1 MSKRIAPIKTRST
14 HMPTQHENKSLTDVD
29 ECKRYI
35 AANMDLIQDEVIGKM
50 ILKSLNMYI
59 LDETKSVEEAVTNG

>member
-1 MSKRIAPIKTRST
+1 MSKRGEIPETRST
-14 HMPTQHENKSLTDVD
+14 QQSTQHENKSLTDVD

-35 AANMDLIQDEVIGKM
+35 AANMELIQDEVIGKM

-59 LDETKSVEEAVTNG
+59 QDETKSVEEAVTNG